1 MFLSPPELSAVSMI
15 HIKAADFTISGF
27 CFTMNSEAKTGKDGI
42 LVKTAEEICMVFN
55 ETWKMEEY
63 MLNTKWE
70 DLPAE
75 VQARAVDCGIDL
87 MIALIV
93 GSHGEQFKNGIR
105 MTEYLKDGDL
115 EIPGCDKGFSFM
127 G

>member
-1 MFLSPPELSAVSMI
+1 
-15 HIKAADFTISGF
+15 
-27 CFTMNSEAKTGKDGI
+27 
-42 LVKTAEEICMVFN
+42 MVFN

-105 MTEYLKDGDL
+105 MTEYLKGGDL
-115 EIPGCDKGFSFM
+115 EIPGCDKSFSFM
-127 G
+127 GAAFAMGHASNSFDIYRAHLHVPGMFKELAVLARKHAFPTFKRLAADFK

>member
-1 MFLSPPELSAVSMI
+1 
-15 HIKAADFTISGF
+15 
-27 CFTMNSEAKTGKDGI
+27 
-42 LVKTAEEICMVFN
+42 MVFN

-105 MTEYLKDGDL
+105 MT
-115 EIPGCDKGFSFM
+115 
-127 G
+127 